1 MMCILASCI
10 AAQGQAEFRTML
22 AGALNAGVTPV
33 AAKEVPYQAVPYVGM
48 AKVLDFVH
56 IANDVLVTRGVALP
70 LEGSCRRPRRGRGS
84 KGDWP
89 SRRPF
94 SAQDISTPCAKRPPK
109 ARNTYRIT
117 CR

>member
-1 MMCILASCI
+1 M
-10 AAQGQAEFRTML
+10 GQAEFRTML

-33 AAKEVPYQAVPYVGM
+33 EAKEVLYQAVPYVGM

-56 IANDVLVTRGVALP
+56 IAKDVLVTRGVALP
-70 LEGSCRRPRRGRGS
+70 LEGQSTTSPGTRFERGLAVQ
-84 KGDWP
+84 KAI
-89 SRRPF
+89 

>member
-1 MMCILASCI
+1 MCILASCI

-33 AAKEVPYQAVPYVGM
+33 EAKEVLYQAVPYVGM

-56 IANDVLVTRGVALP
+56 IANDVLVR
-70 LEGSCRRPRRGRGS
+70 SKDSRRPRRGRGS

>member
-1 MMCILASCI
+1 
-10 AAQGQAEFRTML
+10 
-22 AGALNAGVTPV
+22 
-33 AAKEVPYQAVPYVGM
+33 M

-70 LEGSCRRPRRGRGS
+70 LEGQSTTSPGTRFERGLAVQKAIFGAGHIDALRE
-84 KGDWP
+84 
-89 SRRPF
+89 
-94 SAQDISTPCAKRPPK
+94 AAPK